1 MIFKNPGSYYSGQT
15 VSTSA
20 LEKVNF
26 DGNENI
32 IYETS
37 CTFSIVDGKN
47 DEIIKVEK
55 LQANW
60 LLLIFYNGNE
70 IFKFDTME
78 KLNITD
84 KEVPPTN
91 DQLKDLVKI
100 TYSYLQKAFDQ
111 RREEFKMFD
120 SLVNIHCDTIDEY
133 QNQLRHIFPVLQS

>member
-15 VSTSA
+15 VSISA
-20 LEKVNF
+20 LEKANF
-26 DGNENI
+26 DENENI
-32 IYETS
+32 LYKTS
-37 CTFSIVDGKN
+37 CTFSIVDEKN
-47 DEIIKVEK
+47 EEII
-55 LQANW
+55 QAKW

-120 SLVNIHCDTIDEY
+120 SLVNIHCDTIDQY